1 MPRQGLARVIVASSV
16 GTIIEFYDFFIFA
29 SLAPIIAAHFYPP
42 DKPTLGF
49 LSTLATY
56 AVGLAV
62 RPLGSLVFGRLGDT
76 VGRKTTFLITLLMM
90 GTSTAAI
97 GLLPGY
103 ATLGVAAPLL
113 LILLRVVQGIA
124 LGGEYAGAA
133 TYVAEHAPE
142 GKRGYYT
149 SYIQVAPTVGLFASS
164 AVAGALRASLGAE
177 RFADDGW
184 RLAFILS
191 IVFVG
196 ISYYIRLRLEES
208 PIFAELKAQGRTSPS
223 PVRESYAT
231 QERWR
236 LFAIILFGVVA
247 GQAGLAQTTQ
257 VYVLLFLQRV
267 LAVPPDVAYRVVAG
281 ALLLVMPL
289 FPVVGALSDRIG
301 RKRTMLAGH
310 LFAVAALYPIYR
322 AIVANAD
329 PVRPGM
335 LTFLVFLQMIALVLA
350 YTPLAAFLVEAFP
363 ARIRYT
369 SISLPYNLGNGWFG
383 GFLPLIATA
392 LVAATGSRL
401 GWLAYPI
408 GLSVVTLIVGG
419 IWVTDRVAEREI
431 VRDAAPTDKRV
442 PTPAP

>member
-1 MPRQGLARVIVASSV
+1 
-16 GTIIEFYDFFIFA
+16 
-29 SLAPIIAAHFYPP
+29 
-42 DKPTLGF
+42 
-49 LSTLATY
+49 
-56 AVGLAV
+56 
-62 RPLGSLVFGRLGDT
+62 
-76 VGRKTTFLITLLMM
+76 
-90 GTSTAAI
+90 
-97 GLLPGY
+97 
-103 ATLGVAAPLL
+103 LL

-164 AVAGALRASLGAE
+164 AVAGALRLSLGAE
-177 RFADDGW
+177 RFADYGW

-191 IVFVG
+191 IVFVA

-208 PIFAELKAQGRTSPS
+208 PVFAELKAQGRTSPS

-231 QERWR
+231 RERWR
-236 LFAIILFGVVA
+236 VFAIILFGVVA

-257 VYVLLFLQRV
+257 VYVLIFLQRV

-310 LFAVAALYPIYR
+310 LFAVGALYPIYR

-350 YTPLAAFLVEAFP
+350 YTPLAAFLVETFP

-392 LVAATGSRL
+392 LVTATGSRL
-401 GWLAYPI
+401 AWLAYPI

-419 IWVTDRVAEREI
+419 IWVTDRIAER
-431 VRDAAPTDKRV
+431 
-442 PTPAP
+442 

>member
-1 MPRQGLARVIVASSV
+1 MARQGLARVIVASSV
-16 GTIIEFYDFFIFA
+16 GTVIEFYDFFIFA
-29 SLAPIIAAHFYPP
+29 SLAPTIAAHFYPP

-62 RPLGSLVFGRLGDT
+62 RPVGSLAFGRLGDT

-103 ATLGVAAPLL
+103 ATLGIVAPLL
-113 LILLRVVQGIA
+113 LILLRVIQGIA

-142 GKRGYYT
+142 GRRGYYT

-164 AVAGALRASLGAE
+164 AIAFALRLALGPE
-177 RFADDGW
+177 VFQDWGW
-184 RLAFILS
+184 RVAFLISL
-191 IVFVG
+191 VFVA

-208 PIFAELKAQGRTSPS
+208 PVFAELKAQGRTSPA
-223 PVRESYAT
+223 PIRESYAT
-231 QERWR
+231 RERWKT
-236 LFAIILFGVVA
+236 FAVVLFGVVA
-247 GQAGLAQTTQ
+247 GQAVIAQTTQ
-257 VYVLLFLQRV
+257 VYVLLYLQRV
-267 LAVPPDVAYRVVAG
+267 LSVPPDVSYRVVAG
-281 ALLLVMPL
+281 ALLMVMPL

-310 LFAVAALYPIYR
+310 AMAVLAWYPIYR
-322 AIVANAD
+322 AITVAAD
-329 PVRPGM
+329 PVRPVA
-335 LTFLVFLQMIALVLA
+335 LTLLVFAQMLPLVIVYA
-350 YTPLAAFLVEAFP
+350 PLAAFLVEVFP

-392 LVAATGSRL
+392 LVAATGDRL
-401 GWLAYPI
+401 AWLAYPI
-408 GLSVVTLIVGG
+408 GISFITLIVGARY
-419 IWVTDRVAEREI
+419 VTEGLGQQAS
-431 VRDAAPTDKRV
+431 
-442 PTPAP
+442 TPGHFGEATEKA

>member
-1 MPRQGLARVIVASSV
+1 M
-16 GTIIEFYDFFIFA
+16 Y
-29 SLAPIIAAHFYPP
+29 
-42 DKPTLGF
+42 
-49 LSTLATY
+49 
-56 AVGLAV
+56 V
-62 RPLGSLVFGRLGDT
+62 RHGDT
-76 VGRKTTFLITLLMM
+76 DGRKTTFLITLLMM

-103 ATLGVAAPLL
+103 ATLGVVAPLL

-164 AVAGALRASLGAE
+164 AVAGALRLSLGPE
-177 RFADDGW
+177 RFADYGW

-191 IVFVG
+191 IVFVA

-208 PIFAELKAQGRTSPS
+208 PVFAELKAQGRTSPS
-223 PVRESYAT
+223 PIRESYAT
-231 QERWR
+231 RERWR
-236 LFAIILFGVVA
+236 VFAIILFGVVA

-257 VYVLLFLQRV
+257 VYVLIFLQRV
-267 LAVPPDVAYRVVAG
+267 VAVPPDVAYRVVAG

-289 FPVVGALSDRIG
+289 FPIVGALSDRIG
-301 RKRTMLAGH
+301 RMRTMLAGH
-310 LFAVAALYPIYR
+310 LYAVVTLYPIYR

-408 GLSVVTLIVGG
+408 GLSVITLIVGG
-419 IWVTDRVAEREI
+419 IWVSDRIAERAI
-431 VRDAAPTDKRV
+431 VPDDAHGYRPVEAT
-442 PTPAP
+442 TQ